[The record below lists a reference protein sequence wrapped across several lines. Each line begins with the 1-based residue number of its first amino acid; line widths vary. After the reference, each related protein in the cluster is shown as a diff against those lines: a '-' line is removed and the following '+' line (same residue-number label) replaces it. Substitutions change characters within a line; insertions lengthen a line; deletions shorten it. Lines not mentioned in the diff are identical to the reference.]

1 MNRLRII
8 LIVIGIIIMFG
19 LMTLLNGCTHGSF
32 NPDTKE
38 FYFTSTKEF
47 DSFEITYKHIPEGCS
62 NPGTEITIKA
72 TKVKAFKGQKQ
83 AIDVVKDVTKSLIKP
98 F

>member
-1 MNRLRII
+1 MRNLIKLTLMFII
-8 LIVIGIIIMFG
+8 FIMFSS
-19 LMTLLNGCTHGSF
+19 CTHGSF

-47 DSFEITYKHIPEGCS
+47 DSFEITYKHTPNGCF

-72 TKVKAFKGQKQ
+72 TKVKAFRGQKQ
-83 AIDVVKDVTKSLIKP
+83 AIDGAKDIVKDVAKSLIQP